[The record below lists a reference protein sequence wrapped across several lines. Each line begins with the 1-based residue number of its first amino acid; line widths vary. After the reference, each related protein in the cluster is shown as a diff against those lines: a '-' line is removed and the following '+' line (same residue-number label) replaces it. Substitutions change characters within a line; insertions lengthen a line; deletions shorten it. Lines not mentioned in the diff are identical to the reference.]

1 MDVYFS
7 HSYRDVA
14 INGYFLEL
22 FVEET
27 IALQADQKTDVWCIA
42 KLERYLRETAGF
54 VSIIPA
60 RPTDEDP
67 GGYSPY
73 IGQELLLARRAGV
86 PRLLFV
92 DNRVLARHR
101 LEFPE
106 DAVPFEAQSV
116 DDGQAVHTRAIR
128 AFGARLETYYRA
140 PAEPPRHQAV
150 VISGEA
156 DVLLQGAEDVVE
168 LLRRSGFGAT
178 QLRASRSSLDDVRLL
193 ERLWASELCV
203 FLFGLELSDTHLALA
218 MAYAHCIPSVRL
230 QHEAKPTA
238 PSPSV
243 TGLIRWHTH
252 DEMVIEFDRQL
263 RGYLEG
269 LVRPV
274 ELARAATAPAA
285 ARAIGT
291 MKWQTRADN
300 EWDIR
305 DAPALVAHVVPEH
318 RFVQDEVARARAGL
332 NRALGGI
339 ADRQGSLE
347 LCNVLYDGL
356 RRHHFGYE
364 WEAPTSAG
372 GVQAIRT
379 PAQIAA
385 HRTATCLDVACLFA
399 SVLEAS
405 QQAPLLVVL
414 EGDGFAHALAGYRVR
429 SSPAWDGQTIGDL
442 RGAVSL
448 GDAVLV
454 EATGI
459 TEADSPVGAETATD
473 RRGKLLVFSDAQA
486 AATRM
491 LGRADVRLRHFV
503 DVAAVRAAA

>member
-7 HSYRDVA
+7 HSYRDIA
-14 INGYFLEL
+14 INGYFLGL
-22 FVEET
+22 FVEES

-42 KLERYLRETAGF
+42 KLERYMRETAGF

-73 IGQELLLARRAGV
+73 IGQELLLARRSRV

-92 DNRVLARHR
+92 DDRVLARHR
-101 LEFPE
+101 LDFPE
-106 DAVPFEAQSV
+106 DAIPFDAESV
-116 DDGQAVHTRAIR
+116 EVGQAVHALAIR
-128 AFGARLETYYRA
+128 DFGARLETFYRTAA
-140 PAEPPRHQAV
+140 PPFRHQAV
-150 VISGEA
+150 VIAGETDA
-156 DVLLQGAEDVVE
+156 LLHAAEDVIE
-168 LLRRSGFGAT
+168 LLRRAGFVAT
-178 QLRASRSSLDDVRLL
+178 QVRASRHSLDDVRLL

-203 FLFGLELSDTHLALA
+203 FLFGPELAATHLALA
-218 MAYAHCIPSVRL
+218 MAHAHSIPAVRL
-230 QHEAKPTA
+230 QHETEPSD

-243 TGLIRWHTH
+243 AGLIRWHTH

-263 RGYLEG
+263 RSYLEG

-274 ELARAATAPAA
+274 ELARATTAPAA

-291 MKWQTRADN
+291 MKWHARADN
-300 EWDIR
+300 EWDVQ
-305 DAPALVAHVVPEH
+305 DGPALVAHVVPEH
-318 RFVQDEVARARAGL
+318 RFVRDEVARTRAEL

-339 ADRQGSLE
+339 VDREGSLE
-347 LCNVLYDGL
+347 VCNVLYDAL
-356 RRHHFGYE
+356 LRHHFGYE
-364 WEAPTSAG
+364 WEALTSVV

-379 PAQIAA
+379 PTQIAA

-399 SVLEAS
+399 SLVEAS
-405 QQAPLLVVL
+405 QQAPLLIVL

-429 SSPAWDGQTIGDL
+429 NSPAWDNQTIGDL
-442 RGAVSL
+442 RGAVNL

-454 EATGI
+454 EATGV
-459 TEADSPVGAETATD
+459 TEADSPVGAETAAE
-473 RRGKLLVFSDAQA
+473 RRGKLLSFSDAQA

-491 LGRADVRLRHFV
+491 LMRADISLRHFV